1 MLQNQY
7 FNHKLTKGHIEKILT
22 NYNIKYNTMKNEID
36 AKFNSMIKL
45 FVNDIRAFLEN
56 MEEITNERKKLKE
69 VENNQIEIS
78 ILKAKLEEKSLNEN
92 KMKNEIDILTK
103 ENSSLKIKIK
113 KELKRTKSK
122 RKKNLN
128 TTFSSSIVNT
138 ESRPAK
144 IKFMKIFKDSRG
156 RSKDKKIINKNK
168 FKTEG
173 NKTTKNSQSK
183 YNHLSISMEKRNLE
197 NLKTA
202 SNKPK
207 ENHSNST
214 EKIVV
219 NSYKF
224 KKINNNANNKKI
236 KNDNKQNIL
245 FQKTPKNKSMI
256 VNRTATICKRSINSK
271 KDNNN
276 ENEQK
281 SNNEEILSFVQ
292 TSEEEEPSLS
302 VDDFIEEEIK
312 ELEMEEENILLLMN
326 QIRNLKDDVEKKK
339 KLV

>member
-1 MLQNQY
+1 
-7 FNHKLTKGHIEKILT
+7 
-22 NYNIKYNTMKNEID
+22 
-36 AKFNSMIKL
+36 
-45 FVNDIRAFLEN
+45 
-56 MEEITNERKKLKE
+56 
-69 VENNQIEIS
+69 
-78 ILKAKLEEKSLNEN
+78 
-92 KMKNEIDILTK
+92 
-103 ENSSLKIKIK
+103 
-113 KELKRTKSK
+113 
-122 RKKNLN
+122 
-128 TTFSSSIVNT
+128 
-138 ESRPAK
+138 
-144 IKFMKIFKDSRG
+144 
-156 RSKDKKIINKNK
+156 
-168 FKTEG
+168 
-173 NKTTKNSQSK
+173 
-183 YNHLSISMEKRNLE
+183 MEKRNLE

-202 SNKPK
+202 LNKPK

-339 KLV
+339 N